1 MTAARAALK
10 AAAVAAIVVALM
22 LALAAAAR
30 WWNGEPIGLLDWVAL
45 AALPLLAW
53 LYLTKVSVFRPGG
66 TCLKPDGEE
75 RAARPPR

>member
-1 MTAARAALK
+1 MTASRAALK
-10 AAAVAAIVVALM
+10 AATVAAIVVALM

-30 WWNGEPIGLLDWVAL
+30 WWNGEPLGPVDGIAL

-53 LYLTKVSVFRPGG
+53 LYLTKVSVFRRGG
-66 TCLKPDGEE
+66 TCLKPDGED